1 MTTPRSDSRPPA
13 PRLDDAYCELSFS
26 PNADL
31 IPTVRRFIQD
41 FYQRV
46 LQDEDITSHVVI
58 ATHELLENA
67 VKYSSDQQS
76 SIRVSVRRVAGEDGA
91 AAGVRVVIETA
102 NRAASG
108 NLDELQALLDE
119 MKQGD
124 DRATFYRKVM
134 KRSAKRTTGSGLGI
148 ARLYAES
155 EMKIEIKM
163 DEATG
168 QMHLRAEG
176 FYPSAPKTPAA

>member
-1 MTTPRSDSRPPA
+1 MNTPA
-13 PRLDDAYCELSFS
+13 NRLQNAHCELSFS

-46 LQDEDITSHVVI
+46 LENADITSHVVI

-76 SIRVSVRRVAGEDGA
+76 SIRVSVRRQDGDV
-91 AAGVRVVIETA
+91 GVVIETT
-102 NRAASG
+102 NRASAD
-108 NLDELQALLDE
+108 NVKEVQALLDE
-119 MKQGD
+119 MKSGD

-155 EMKIEIKM
+155 EMSIEIRL

-168 QMHLRAEG
+168 EMHLRAEG
-176 FYPSAPKTPAA
+176 LYPAGPAAPAAAT